1 MFLNHLKIAFRALG
15 RGKIYTILNIT
26 GLALGLACFG
36 FISAWVLNELSY
48 DRFHEKHDRIY
59 RLTGEVKTDS
69 ETFDHAVTSPPMA
82 AALQRD
88 FPEVENAVRLDKN
101 DCIVRR
107 GDKQFLEDGVLFTD
121 PSFFEIFSYRLTRGN
136 ATTALND
143 PYSLVLTESMARK
156 YFGDEN
162 PLGQQMTL
170 FVYDPGGQGAPYT
183 VTGVLPD
190 PPQNA
195 HFTFNFLGSFNTM
208 YAAMPEAA
216 TSEWLWFWNGYYT
229 YLLLKPGTDPAQL
242 QQKLPAFADRYLG
255 EKMHELNMFY
265 KFSLQPISAIHL
277 HSDLRYEIQATG
289 SIDAV
294 YIFATV
300 GLFILLIACINYMN
314 LATARSLGRARE
326 VGVKKVVGARPIQLI
341 RQFLVESILLAFL
354 ALLASQLLMEL
365 AQPLMT
371 QLTGKPV
378 ALIFS
383 PQLLLLMV
391 LVTLLAGLFAG
402 CYPAFFI
409 AAFKPVEVLKG
420 AFKSTAAGISLRQ
433 ALVVF
438 QFVIATVLLAGM
450 GVINAQM
457 DFIRSKDLGFKRDA
471 LVTLDVNGYAEVQ
484 RGMEAFR
491 NDLLANSTVEGV
503 TTSRGLIVNGLSNG
517 HIETVDNA
525 GAAISSSMYRLEVGL
540 EYLSVYGINLLAGRD
555 FDPAIPTDTA
565 EAFIVNRA
573 AVEMLGWGDPAQAIG
588 KPFKRGNMSG
598 RVIGVARDFHFASL
612 HKPVE
617 PVSIS
622 LTSPRRFSRITL
634 RIRSERLAETLTFIR
649 QTWQTHF
656 PEALYQLNFMN
667 DRLNQ
672 QYRQEQQFRDIF
684 QMFVVISLIIAGLGL
699 FGLAS
704 YAVTQRVKEIGIR
717 KVLGAPVSR
726 IILLVSR
733 DFLKLVILACII
745 ACPLAYWI
753 MNRWLQDF
761 AYRAEIGPGV
771 FLLAAAAAIV
781 VAALTISYQSIRAA
795 LADPVKALRSE

>member
-1 MFLNHLKIAFRALG
+1 MLKNYWKITIRNLLKNKVYAL
-15 RGKIYTILNIT
+15 INI
-26 GLALGLACFG
+26 LGLAIGLAG
-36 FISAWVLNELSY
+36 FIIISTYIKNELSF
-48 DRFHEKHDRIY
+48 DRFHKNANRIY
-59 RLTGEVKTDS
+59 RPVEIQHHPGVGTQHV
-69 ETFDHAVTSPPMA
+69 AVTMGPLAP
-82 AALQRD
+82 ALAND
-88 FPEVENAVRLDKN
+88 FPEILSAARIRPHGNFLLSY
-101 DCIVRR
+101 
-107 GDKQFLEDGVLFTD
+107 GDKRFYEEAAAAD
-121 PSFFEIFSYRLTRGN
+121 PAIFEIFTIPFSSGDPATALAAPNSMVLTRTL
-136 ATTALND
+136 A
-143 PYSLVLTESMARK
+143 EK
-156 YFGDEN
+156 YFGDAN
-162 PLGQQMTL
+162 PLGEMIS
-170 FVYDPGGQGAPYT
+170 YGPYECQ
-183 VTGVLPD
+183 VTGVIDDYPENSHL
-190 PPQNA
+190 
-195 HFTFNFLGSFNTM
+195 HFEMLLSFSTIENEYSWLNSWHSNSMATYILLREGASAQALEAKFPEFLNKYIEEEKLTF
-208 YAAMPEAA
+208 
-216 TSEWLWFWNGYYT
+216 
-229 YLLLKPGTDPAQL
+229 
-242 QQKLPAFADRYLG
+242 
-255 EKMHELNMFY
+255 ELY
-265 KFSLQPISAIHL
+265 LQPLLDVHL
-277 HSDLRYEIQATG
+277 RSDHIIYQTYNYHRGDIQ
-289 SIDAV
+289 SV
-294 YIFATV
+294 YIFSLIA
-300 GLFILLIACINYMN
+300 LFILLIACINYMN